1 MSWVYELIRWLADE
15 LIWWADSLTLA
26 DELIWWADSLTSA
39 DELIWWADSLT
50 TLWNKKVISP
60 VALTCIMLLCMR
72 KVDTESG
79 HKLQPKLVYV
89 SRLRDIW
96 TSTVD
101 CKWKQL
107 CSSTSPV
114 DRVATGASAAPLN
127 VPKFHEKSDWFR
139 LSHLAHQKQDV
150 PEEAPSKL

>member
-1 MSWVYELIRWLADE
+1 
-15 LIWWADSLTLA
+15 
-26 DELIWWADSLTSA
+26 
-39 DELIWWADSLT
+39 
-50 TLWNKKVISP
+50 
-60 VALTCIMLLCMR
+60 MLLCMR

-114 DRVATGASAAPLN
+114 DRVATGASAASLN

-139 LSHLAHQKQDV
+139 LSHLAHQKQDI
-150 PEEAPSKL
+150 PEEAPYKIYFFEKVVVQLYIYIYILGPECQDP